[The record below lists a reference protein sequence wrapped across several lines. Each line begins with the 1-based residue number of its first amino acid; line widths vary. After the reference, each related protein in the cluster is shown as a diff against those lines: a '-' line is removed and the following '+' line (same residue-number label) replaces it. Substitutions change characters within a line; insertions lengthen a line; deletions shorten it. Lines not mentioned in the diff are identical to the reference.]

1 MRVALT
7 SLLAAA
13 SLLAAPVSNA
23 APPAAPALTV
33 GADIKQLIFDWD
45 DVAGVANYRL
55 LYKVN
60 AGEWKLLIDNIP
72 AATTQAKVSIAVH
85 LQSWS
90 LLRYA
95 VAACNSGGC
104 TLSNTVFPQDLM
116 LDAIGYFKAS
126 NADPGDMLGYGVSMS
141 DNGRTLAVAAIG
153 EASKAA
159 GVNGNQTDNSSPA
172 SGAVYVFRHT
182 SSGWRQE
189 AYLKAGVNQPQQ
201 FFGGSFNFGH
211 ESLALNA
218 DGTLLAVGAAE
229 QDVNG
234 IQDTGAV
241 YVYQRSSSGR
251 WSLVAT
257 LTAPSP
263 LRLELFGY
271 SVDMSLDGRTM
282 KINSFGTRDGPD
294 GKPRFRTYIYVRPD
308 TTWQYSA
315 TLTGISDDVDFCD
328 STRLSRDGNTVVA
341 ICDNFIPVPSIH
353 VPFIQTFK
361 RSGDAWVN
369 VYGTPLNSDLAMGEN
384 FGLALDFDATTMAV
398 QVSGAAAA
406 DVKVATYKWKGT
418 YWASD
423 LLQVTVALSNPLRD
437 ESKIQLALNRTGDLL
452 AIGDP
457 SAFQDGVGV
466 SPNLQNGSRSVGAV
480 YIYKRYNNWR
490 WALRSVIKSTHPDV
504 GNHFGSS
511 IAMCDTGHALA
522 VGEEGDDSGA
532 RGIDGDLSGNSAFDS
547 GAVNL
552 Y

>member
-1 MRVALT
+1 
-7 SLLAAA
+7 
-13 SLLAAPVSNA
+13 
-23 APPAAPALTV
+23 
-33 GADIKQLIFDWD
+33 
-45 DVAGVANYRL
+45 
-55 LYKVN
+55 
-60 AGEWKLLIDNIP
+60 
-72 AATTQAKVSIAVH
+72 
-85 LQSWS
+85 
-90 LLRYA
+90 
-95 VAACNSGGC
+95 
-104 TLSNTVFPQDLM
+104 
-116 LDAIGYFKAS
+116 
-126 NADPGDMLGYGVSMS
+126 
-141 DNGRTLAVAAIG
+141 
-153 EASKAA
+153 
-159 GVNGNQTDNSSPA
+159 
-172 SGAVYVFRHT
+172 
-182 SSGWRQE
+182 
-189 AYLKAGVNQPQQ
+189 
-201 FFGGSFNFGH
+201 
-211 ESLALNA
+211 
-218 DGTLLAVGAAE
+218 
-229 QDVNG
+229 
-234 IQDTGAV
+234 
-241 YVYQRSSSGR
+241 
-251 WSLVAT
+251 
-257 LTAPSP
+257 
-263 LRLELFGY
+263 
-271 SVDMSLDGRTM
+271 MSLDGRTM

-328 STRLSRDGNTVVA
+328 TTRLSRDGNTVVA
-341 ICDNFIPVPSIH
+341 ICDNFLPVPSIH

-423 LLQVTVALSNPLRD
+423 LLHVTVALSNPLRD

-480 YIYKRYNNWR
+480 YVYKRFNNEGWE
-490 WALRSVIKSTHPDV
+490 LRSVIKSTHPDV

-511 IAMCDTGHALA
+511 IAMCGTGHALA